1 MEAISKP
8 RFSLPWFVA
17 TFIASIGRVTEAR
30 HGDGHGHRLKSR
42 EPGSF
47 KGLLVRVNLAGWRE
61 LRILAAEREIQPL
74 RLGGT
79 WKEVRSTPKKRT
91 SEVTTAMSALGQRRT
106 FARFALAI
114 RQPALGLTK
123 KRNFIPPKNDRK
135 RESSANK

>member
-17 TFIASIGRVTEAR
+17 TFIASIVRVTEAR

-47 KGLLVRVNLAGWRE
+47 KGLLVRMNLDGWRE

-91 SEVTTAMSALGQRRT
+91 SEVTTAMSALGHKRT
-106 FARFALAI
+106 FASI
-114 RQPALGLTK
+114 CISDPAA
-123 KRNFIPPKNDRK
+123 RARPDEEAQFHIA
-135 RESSANK
+135 E